1 MLTADGEKSKSP
13 KRAKVRF
20 LLATLTY
27 IYIYIYMYISVK
39 MAAPWGSLTLLS
51 FHSLCPHL
59 RSHLTKW
66 EVFQNTSS

>member
-27 IYIYIYMYISVK
+27 ICMYISVK

-51 FHSLCPHL
+51 FHSLCLHL
-59 RSHLTKW
+59 RSHLTKC